1 LFSLKGDKGSLDLD
15 YRSESS
21 GKIEDTFCKGEII
34 KISVKNLD
42 KRQLIALTIDENGRV
57 IMLKTTRNFVR
68 TQVQPPYGGIDRVKL
83 FAFKNTNIYNKTLKY
98 QNNNEGVLS
107 TLDVQEL
114 YELLKKEK
122 SLKGQGFI
130 IRTTS
135 TCKR

>member
-1 LFSLKGDKGSLDLD
+1 
-15 YRSESS
+15 
-21 GKIEDTFCKGEII
+21 
-34 KISVKNLD
+34 
-42 KRQLIALTIDENGRV
+42 
-57 IMLKTTRNFVR
+57 MLKTTRNFVR
-68 TQVQPPYGGIDRVKL
+68 TQVKPPYDGIDRVKL

-130 IRTTS
+130 VRTTS